1 MPHLRPPSIAHGVLS
16 FVWGLVFGLYVWLG
30 MLAVGVSGATSF
42 ILGAVVGAGT
52 FLYVRVYGV
61 EEPRRQPGRRAGRA
75 R

>member
-42 ILGAVVGAGT
+42 IVGAVVGAGT
-52 FLYVRVYGV
+52 FLYVRIYGV
-61 EEPRRQPGRRAGRA
+61 EQPRRQLGRRTGRT

>member
-1 MPHLRPPSIAHGVLS
+1 VPHLRPPSIAHGVLS

-42 ILGAVVGAGT
+42 IVGAVVGAGT
-52 FLYVRVYGV
+52 FLYVRIYGV
-61 EEPRRQPGRRAGRA
+61 EQPRRQLGRRTGRT